1 MRLAVITDW
10 EIRQQNAETDND
22 QLISFPY
29 DPSETFL
36 SLQGAALRFH
46 ANFEL
51 KRANRGHDTS
61 YALEAEGPD
70 SLEWELTEQTAWE
83 VREESLRA
91 TAALAHASV
100 GPGWRYQLQLR
111 RRLNHESDIRSL
123 YDSSLPQRSHV
134 VFDDYS
140 DEGSSLESNSLD
152 ISNPQSYHYSRGL
165 RQSGANLMIPNAVM
179 AFRVVI
185 PEVLPAAM
193 IRFAA
198 SAIDSTPR
206 LYDSQ
211 TKIFWKEDQ
220 TQQQIQSIIVQ
231 LINKERRWIRRMK
244 RLGDAQR

>member
-1 MRLAVITDW
+1 MRLAVVTDW
-10 EIRQQNAETDND
+10 EKRQQNAETDVD
-22 QLISFPY
+22 QLLSFPY

-51 KRANRGHDTS
+51 KRAGRDA
-61 YALEAEGPD
+61 YAREAEGPD

-83 VREESLRA
+83 VWEESLRA
-91 TAALAHASV
+91 SAALAHASV

-111 RRLNHESDIRSL
+111 RRLNHESEMRSL
-123 YDSSLPQRSHV
+123 YGPSLPQRSHV

-140 DEGSSLESNSLD
+140 DGGSSLGSNSFD
-152 ISNPQSYHYSRGL
+152 ISNPQSSHYSRGL
-165 RQSGANLMIPNAVM
+165 RQTGTDRTIPNAVA
-179 AFRVVI
+179 AFRIII

-198 SAIDSTPR
+198 SAIDSAPR
-206 LYDSQ
+206 LYDPQS
-211 TKIFWKEDQ
+211 KIVWEDDQ
-220 TQQQIQSIIVQ
+220 TQQQMQSIILQ
-231 LINKERRWIRRMK
+231 HINKERRWIRRMK